1 MKAQTLNGLLVID
14 KPGGMTS
21 RDVVNRVQGQLPRG
35 TRIGHTGTLDP
46 LATGVLVLCL
56 GSATRLAEYVQDMP
70 KTYRAGI
77 VLGQRS
83 DTQDADGTIIPV
95 EGAQPPDQA
104 TLGAALQ
111 TFVGEIDQ
119 VPPAFSAAKLGG
131 RRAYDL
137 ARRGQT
143 VTLEARSV
151 RIYAI
156 NLLNYDYP
164 RLDIEVH
171 CGKGTYI
178 RSLARDLGERLGC
191 GALIESLRR
200 TRVGPFTVEDAVSV
214 DADVSVLR
222 NHLRPVAEAVANL
235 HRVNVTPDITQE
247 LCHGRG
253 VPIAAVQAGPAP
265 AHNVCAAFDS
275 DSKLV
280 AVLTWDQHQRK
291 WLPHKV
297 LIHA

>member
-1 MKAQTLNGLLVID
+1 MKAQAWNGLLVID

-21 RDVVNRVQGQLPRG
+21 RGAVNRVQGQLPRG

-70 KTYRAGI
+70 KTYRAGLL
-77 VLGQRS
+77 LGQRS
-83 DTQDADGTIIPV
+83 DTEDADGTITPV
-95 EGAQPPDQA
+95 EGVRPPGAA

-111 TFVGEIDQ
+111 AFVGEIDQ
-119 VPPAFSAAKLGG
+119 VPPAYSAAKLGG

-151 RIYAI
+151 RIYSI
-156 NLLNYDYP
+156 DLLNYDYP
-164 RLDIEVH
+164 RFEIEVH

-191 GALIESLRR
+191 GALIELLRR
-200 TRVGPFTVEDAVSV
+200 TSVGPFKIEDAVGV
-214 DADVSVLR
+214 DASASLLR
-222 NHLRPVAEAVANL
+222 EQLRPIAEAVADL
-235 HRVNVTPDITQE
+235 PRVIVAPDSVAE
-247 LCHGRG
+247 LCLGRG
-253 VPIAAVQAGPAP
+253 LPAGAVQGCPI
-265 AHNVCAAFDS
+265 HNLCAAFDKG
-275 DSKLV
+275 SKLF
-280 AVLTWDQHQRK
+280 AVLTWDQHQQK

-297 LIHA
+297 LVHT

>member
-1 MKAQTLNGLLVID
+1 MKAQAWNGLLVID

-21 RDVVNRVQGQLPRG
+21 RGAVNRVQGQLPRG

-70 KTYRAGI
+70 KTYRAGLL
-77 VLGQRS
+77 LGQRS
-83 DTQDADGTIIPV
+83 DTEDADGTITPV
-95 EGAQPPDQA
+95 EGVQPPAAA
-104 TLGAALQ
+104 TLGVALQ
-111 TFVGEIDQ
+111 AFVGEIDQ
-119 VPPAFSAAKLGG
+119 VPPAYSAAKLGG

-151 RIYAI
+151 RIYSI
-156 NLLNYDYP
+156 DLLNYDYP
-164 RLDIEVH
+164 RFEIEVH

-191 GALIESLRR
+191 GALIDSLRR
-200 TRVGPFTVEDAVSV
+200 TRVGPFKVEDAVGVNAST
-214 DADVSVLR
+214 SVLR
-222 NHLRPVAEAVANL
+222 QQLRPIAEAVADL
-235 HRVNVTPDITQE
+235 PRVNVVPHSAAE
-247 LCHGRG
+247 LGLGRG
-253 VPIAAVQAGPAP
+253 LPAGAVQGCPI
-265 AHNVCAAFDS
+265 HSMCAAFDK

-280 AVLTWDQHQRK
+280 AVLTWDQHQQK

-297 LIHA
+297 LVHA